1 MVSGKLAAIALA
13 LAFSSLPAQ
22 AASVTFRTIG
32 VVSAVGTTTGANWTG
47 NHPIQGETFIRD
59 IVIDDAALPIS
70 YSHVHAS
77 RLDSVSAEFAA
88 TESWDFLTSGIAVDH
103 AISMGITA
111 DNITGQVSLDFGS
124 SIYTGY
130 SPISVTRSF
139 RSDATITELVYLMG
153 QGPLFHSSSIL
164 NLGDPN
170 DWMGSCTKTVY
181 RAWCYVT
188 LDVVSSGL
196 ADPGYVLSVPPSF
209 AEQRSLLAAVPV
221 PASVFLTLAPLAL
234 MTGAGLWRTTR
245 RRCARSASAQ

>member
-1 MVSGKLAAIALA
+1 MFAGRLAAIALA
-13 LAFSSLPAQ
+13 LAFSGLAAQ

-32 VVSAVGTTTGANWTG
+32 VVSAVGTTPGANWTG

-70 YSHVHAS
+70 YSHVHAN

-88 TESWDFLTSGIAVDH
+88 TESWDFLTSGISVDQT
-103 AISMGITA
+103 ISMGISA
-111 DNITGQVSLDFGS
+111 DNITGQVSLGFGS
-124 SIYTGY
+124 GIYTGY
-130 SPISVTRSF
+130 NPISVTRPF

-153 QGPLFHSSSIL
+153 QGPLFHNSSIL

-170 DWMGSCTKTVY
+170 DWIGGCTKTVY

-196 ADPGYVLSVPPSF
+196 ADPGYVLAVPPSF
-209 AEQRSLLAAVPV
+209 AEQRSLLAAVPA
-221 PASVFLTLAPLAL
+221 PASLFLTLPLLAV

-245 RRCARSASAQ
+245 RRRA